1 LGVYNTKIGQKILID
16 SIMGY
21 YKIDDK
27 VNNKLRNLMKLR
39 VAIISTSCL
48 FVSACAPIQQQTYQ
62 APAQTQA
69 QIQAAQIR
77 SNLQNANSA
86 STACAKA
93 ARESSAG
100 QIVAKN
106 ILVMDEAQPNKFD
119 LLSSKARLTEAQK
132 TAFKQFLTA
141 SAECRK
147 KRLDGLAG
155 TSSQSIQIKVNS
167 DKDLVYTKLLT
178 GQMTVGDANMALKQI
193 NMQASDAFRAADASR
208 NQALQSQSNA
218 EIANRNRQ
226 QMCNG
231 LAQKIR
237 ENDPSQN
244 AWLAFNNG
252 IQAANASAGNY
263 GNGGVAMA
271 NQNKMQQQQLLMQLQ
286 DQYTR
291 AGCQ

>member
-1 LGVYNTKIGQKILID
+1 MKSKVAPITILCA
-16 SIMGY
+16 
-21 YKIDDK
+21 
-27 VNNKLRNLMKLR
+27 L
-39 VAIISTSCL
+39 VA
-48 FVSACAPIQQQTYQ
+48 ACAPIQQQQSYQ

-69 QIQAAQIR
+69 QSQASQIQSRIQAGNRGSLECSKA
-77 SNLQNANSA
+77 NAA
-86 STACAKA
+86 TP
-93 ARESSAG
+93 AG
-100 QIVAKN
+100 EIVIKN
-106 ILVMDEAQPNKFD
+106 ILVLSESQPNKFD
-119 LLSSKARLTEAQK
+119 LLSSRARLTEPQK
-132 TAFKQFLTA
+132 KAFKEYLSKNA
-141 SAECRK
+141 DCRAK
-147 KRLDGLAG
+147 KLAG
-155 TSSQSIQIKVNS
+155 FSGTPYQSIQSKADA

-178 GQMTVGDANMALKQI
+178 GQLTVGDANTTLKQI
-193 NMQASDAFRAADASR
+193 NMQLADAFKASAADLNRS
-208 NQALQSQSNA
+208 LQNQSNA

-244 AWLAFNNG
+244 AWLALNNG
-252 IQAANASAGNY
+252 LQAANAQAGNY